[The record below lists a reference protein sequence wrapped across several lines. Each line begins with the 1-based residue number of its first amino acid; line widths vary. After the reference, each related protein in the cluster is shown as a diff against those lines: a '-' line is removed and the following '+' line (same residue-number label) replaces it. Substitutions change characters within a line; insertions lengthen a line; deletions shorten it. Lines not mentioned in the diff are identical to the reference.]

1 MPQMPIVSL
10 PTRAA
15 CVRCTF
21 PLAEQCRMHETQLDV
36 WLRVSSVRHDTVQ
49 GEPRRVSEISHV
61 DNLITRREV
70 SQVGGL

>member
-10 PTRAA
+10 PPRAA
-15 CVRCTF
+15 CVRCTS
-21 PLAEQCRMHETQLDV
+21 PLAEQYRMHETQLDV

-61 DNLITRREV
+61 DNHDE
-70 SQVGGL
+70 SNHAS